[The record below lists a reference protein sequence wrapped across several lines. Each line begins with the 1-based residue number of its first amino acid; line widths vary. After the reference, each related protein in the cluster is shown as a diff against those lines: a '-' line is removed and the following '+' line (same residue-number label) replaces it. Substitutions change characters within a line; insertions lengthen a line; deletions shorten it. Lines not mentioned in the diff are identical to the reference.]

1 MDPTTI
7 EQKLEEVRAAAIRNG
22 SPESRNGFQLGD
34 ACRLPGVDVTFQVIG
49 LKDESLVDLR
59 APSGRIV
66 RAGWRA
72 LSRVTTPQPG
82 DTP

>member
-1 MDPTTI
+1 MNEIT
-7 EQKLEEVRAAAIRNG
+7 QRH
-22 SPESRNGFQLGD
+22 GFQLGD
-34 ACRLPGVDVTFQVIG
+34 AVRLPGLAVVFEVIG
-49 LKDESLVDLR
+49 LDDPALVQLR

-82 DTP
+82 DKP